1 MDTLHVII
9 YKLEKIENLTNH
21 RLQKHMAD
29 IKKQYVNHKKIKE
42 LTWKASL
49 GIKSKIFHNRL
60 VTCIH
65 LSS

>member
-42 LTWKASL
+42 LT
-49 GIKSKIFHNRL
+49 
-60 VTCIH
+60 
-65 LSS
+65 

>member
-29 IKKQYVNHKKIKE
+29 SKKQYVNHKKIKE
-42 LTWKASL
+42 LT
-49 GIKSKIFHNRL
+49 
-60 VTCIH
+60 
-65 LSS
+65 